1 MNLGKTCESLI
12 IIRYR
17 GKETARIVDSA
28 ISPDNLTTPEST
40 KITTSVNVE
49 TLRISVTSTKL
60 PTLIA
65 TLDDLLSCIQAAES
79 AIMEINSG

>member
-1 MNLGKTCESLI
+1 MNLGITCESLI
-12 IIRYR
+12 IIKYR
-17 GKETARIVDSA
+17 GNETARIVDSA